1 MDLARGVLM
10 LSSRLFALVIGAV
23 LLTATACGSS
33 GSSGSSSG
41 GGGATLK
48 IGSPANDAS
57 VSEPFKLTFTSSE
70 PIGPTDSG
78 KDHVHLYVDGNTG
91 SYQVITSSPTE
102 VKNLS
107 PGKHML
113 RLTLQHADHS
123 PVGPEAQIT
132 VTVSGGTGGSSPTPS
147 SGSSGGYGY

>member
-1 MDLARGVLM
+1 M
-10 LSSRLFALVIGAV
+10 LSSRLFALVIGAL
-23 LLTATACGSS
+23 LLTATACGSAS
-33 GSSGSSSG
+33 SSGSSSG
-41 GGGATLK
+41 SGGPTLK
-48 IGSPANDAS
+48 IVSPANDAS

-78 KDHVHLYVDGNTG
+78 KDHVHLYVDGNTT

-107 PGKHML
+107 PGKHTL
-113 RLTLQHADHS
+113 KLTLQHADHS
-123 PVGPEAQIT
+123 PVGPEAQVT
-132 VTVSGGTGGSSPTPS
+132 VTVSGGTGGSPSPTPS

>member
-1 MDLARGVLM
+1 M

-41 GGGATLK
+41 GGGPTLK
-48 IGSPANDAS
+48 IGSPANGAG

-70 PIGPTDSG
+70 PIGPTESG
-78 KDHVHLYVDGNTG
+78 KDHVHLYVDGNTT
-91 SYQVITSSPTE
+91 SYQVITSSPAE

-107 PGKHML
+107 PGKHTL
-113 RLTLQHADHS
+113 KLTLQHADHS

-132 VTVSGGTGGSSPTPS
+132 VTVSGGTGGSPSPTPS
-147 SGSSGGYGY
+147 SSSSGGYGY

>member
-1 MDLARGVLM
+1 MP
-10 LSSRLFALVIGAV
+10 SSRLFALVIGAV

-41 GGGATLK
+41 GGGPTLK
-48 IGSPANDAS
+48 IASPANGAS

-78 KDHVHLYVDGNTG
+78 KDHVHLYVDGNTT
-91 SYQVITSSPTE
+91 SYQVITSSPAE

-107 PGKHML
+107 SGKHTL

-132 VTVSGGTGGSSPTPS
+132 VTVSGGTGGSPSPTPS